1 MVAGLAVTVGQLVV
15 RVLIQR
21 ELGAAALGQ
30 FQAAVNALPKVS
42 GAWGSGRV
50 LEGTLF
56 SLVLTDNG
64 RVAIGA
70 VAPDALYAAL
80 AAPAA
85 G

>member
-1 MVAGLAVTVGQLVV
+1 
-15 RVLIQR
+15 
-21 ELGAAALGQ
+21 
-30 FQAAVNALPKVS
+30 VS

-56 SLVLTDNG
+56 SLVLTDDG
-64 RVAIGA
+64 RAALGA
-70 VAPDALYAAL
+70 VAPEALYAAL

>member
-1 MVAGLAVTVGQLVV
+1 MLSQRIQQHFIDSADLNYQCAQLLAAPV
-15 RVLIQR
+15 
-21 ELGAAALGQ
+21 E
-30 FQAAVNALPKVS
+30 AAVNALPKVS